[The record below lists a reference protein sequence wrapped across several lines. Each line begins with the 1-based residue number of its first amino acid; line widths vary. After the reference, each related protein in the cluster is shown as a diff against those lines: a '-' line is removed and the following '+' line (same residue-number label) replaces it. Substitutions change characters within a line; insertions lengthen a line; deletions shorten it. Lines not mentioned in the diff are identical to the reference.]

1 MWPLLSVCYPL
12 VFDHWPGTTMRVNF
26 ANLAP
31 RRSHFTSLED
41 DFDDDGDEDGED
53 DCDDE
58 ENNIAGLHIRGPS
71 GDRQHPSPSHVF
83 APSLESYAKMMMC
96 HDLQS

>member
-1 MWPLLSVCYPL
+1 MLTLQILPHNIHILQVLK
-12 VFDHWPGTTMRVNF
+12 
-26 ANLAP
+26 
-31 RRSHFTSLED
+31 D
-41 DFDDDGDEDGED
+41 DSDGDGDGGD
-53 DCDDE
+53 DCDDD
-58 ENNIAGLHIRGPS
+58 ENKIAGLHIRGPS

>member
-1 MWPLLSVCYPL
+1 MLTLQILPHNIHILQVLK
-12 VFDHWPGTTMRVNF
+12 
-26 ANLAP
+26 
-31 RRSHFTSLED
+31 D
-41 DFDDDGDEDGED
+41 DSDGDGED

-71 GDRQHPSPSHVF
+71 GDRQHPSPSHVL

>member
-1 MWPLLSVCYPL
+1 MLTLQILPHNIHILQVLK
-12 VFDHWPGTTMRVNF
+12 
-26 ANLAP
+26 
-31 RRSHFTSLED
+31 D
-41 DFDDDGDEDGED
+41 DNDGDGDGED

-58 ENNIAGLHIRGPS
+58 ENNIAGLHIRGLS